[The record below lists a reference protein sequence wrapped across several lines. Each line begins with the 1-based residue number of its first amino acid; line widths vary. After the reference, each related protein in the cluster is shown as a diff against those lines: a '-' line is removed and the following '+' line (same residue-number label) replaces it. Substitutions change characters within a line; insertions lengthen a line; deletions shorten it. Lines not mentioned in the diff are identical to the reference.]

1 MITNLC
7 KDSSCE
13 KWVNRPSL
21 LLPCG
26 CLSCL
31 AYGSKSVVGESDDEG
46 DINTGV
52 DSEVGNLLDDG
63 RGAPDINDAL
73 VDSHLKVVVG
83 VGTVTARG
91 TARCH
96 GQDLGGDTLGAG
108 NFVALLLSTGDNLSA
123 GMLKGLDI
131 AATEGHSDLVD
142 VFVDL
147 FNLLVFVCHLNRSQV
162 LRI

>member
-1 MITNLC
+1 MCVITT
-7 KDSSCE
+7 
-13 KWVNRPSL
+13 
-21 LLPCG
+21 G
-26 CLSCL
+26 CN
-31 AYGSKSVVGESDDEG
+31 KSVVGESDDEG

-52 DSEVGNLLDDG
+52 DSEVGDLLNDG

-73 VDSHLKVVVG
+73 VDSHLVVVVG

-123 GMLKGLDI
+123 GVLKGLDI

-142 VFVDL
+142 VFMDFL
-147 FNLLVFVCHLNRSQV
+147 SLGLILLVCHFLSECQI
-162 LRI
+162 LIIYS